1 MSMYDILSEITERQI
16 TKTEMG
22 DSRIYGVVRGIVAK
36 NYDQDMPGRVCITIP
51 TRDDAANELQWA
63 RLAMP
68 SSGPTYGH
76 YFLPEVGDQVLVIF
90 EGGQIEKPYIIGCV
104 PKDNST
110 FVSKVVDEKNRY
122 KKIAT
127 RRGTAITFD
136 DSPDSEDGSKDKLI
150 LTTANDMLQVMLD
163 NENQTI
169 LLTDKKKA
177 NKIELIT
184 TEGSESCEIK
194 VRGMLTI
201 NVGDNIT
208 VSMNG
213 ESGAVSISSGDFTV
227 NASNSASIKT
237 DSSIKFESGQ
247 ITENASASHKI
258 SSSGMVS
265 IGGSPIKIG

>member
-36 NYDQDMPGRVCITIP
+36 NYDQEMPGRVCITIP
-51 TRDDAANELQWA
+51 TRDDTANELQWA

-68 SSGPTYGH
+68 SGGPDYGH

-104 PKDNST
+104 SKDNSS
-110 FVSKVVDEKNRY
+110 FVGKIVDEKNRY

-136 DSPDSEDGSKDKLI
+136 DSPDSEDGSKDKLT

-184 TEGSESCEIK
+184 TEGS
-194 VRGMLTI
+194 
-201 NVGDNIT
+201 
-208 VSMNG
+208 
-213 ESGAVSISSGDFTV
+213 
-227 NASNSASIKT
+227 
-237 DSSIKFESGQ
+237 
-247 ITENASASHKI
+247 
-258 SSSGMVS
+258 
-265 IGGSPIKIG
+265 